1 MQARFDSELKDGRTR
16 HEHSHSDLSSRY
28 ENLQK
33 SQQDLL
39 DKKREMESQI
49 KELAQQ
55 LDRKEYEFNLT
66 QNELKELRQGN
77 QALDQKKY
85 TQEKSLTEQMVL
97 IQSLQREV
105 KDKEQ
110 LIQKSQSL
118 VVSLQEQSAQLAD
131 TNSVYK
137 SQITKMEE
145 KLEES
150 KQEIMKGNTIISKQQ
165 SDYKQL
171 K

>member
-1 MQARFDSELKDGRTR
+1 
-16 HEHSHSDLSSRY
+16 
-28 ENLQK
+28 
-33 SQQDLL
+33 
-39 DKKREMESQI
+39 MESQI

-77 QALDQKKY
+77 QALELKKY

-118 VVSLQEQSAQLAD
+118 VVSL
-131 TNSVYK
+131 
-137 SQITKMEE
+137 
-145 KLEES
+145 
-150 KQEIMKGNTIISKQQ
+150 
-165 SDYKQL
+165 
-171 K
+171 